1 LLLLRPIALCNVER
15 GTTSTRNFHRVLGL
29 RLRIW
34 TELRYLTLVLVA
46 YLALLSLRAI
56 PSLLILARIKSKRI
70 IKVDGISPGIP
81 VQVQAAG
88 QAEGIFLRKTPDR
101 REIVDA
107 EQCR

>member
-46 YLALLSLRAI
+46 YLA
-56 PSLLILARIKSKRI
+56 SLLILARIKSKRI